1 MTALVVILIAITI
14 FAFLLHIPVRIT
26 IYAKYENSKLVHD
39 YKIKYGFITVKK
51 RSHKKHKKKPETAE
65 DKPKSDKPSPLA
77 IIRFIKSNIELVK
90 RLIKDVAGYTTKKL
104 VRFEKFNITA
114 VLGTDDAMDTA
125 LIYGGAS
132 AFLYNTVGF
141 MERKIRMKNIMID
154 FKPDFTEPKIFIEF
168 QSIIRT
174 KIYNVIGLVWI
185 TLLRAMPLVK
195 KRGEINNGKS
205 D

>member
-1 MTALVVILIAITI
+1 MIALTVLSVIIAI
-14 FAFLLHIPVRIT
+14 FVLLLFIPVRIS

-51 RSHKKHKKKPETAE
+51 RSKKSTKKRLDKNP
-65 DKPKSDKPSPLA
+65 KPKPDKPSPLA
-77 IIRFIKSNIELVK
+77 VIRFIKSNIELVK
-90 RLIKDVAGYTTKKL
+90 RLIKDVAGYMTKKL
-104 VRFEKFNITA
+104 VRFEKFKATA

-125 LIYGGAS
+125 LIYGGTS

-141 MERKIRMKNIMID
+141 MERKIRMENIMID

-168 QSIIRT
+168 RSIIRT
-174 KIYNVIGLVWI
+174 KIYNVIGLAWI
-185 TLLRAMPLVK
+185 ALLRAMPLVK

>member
-1 MTALVVILIAITI
+1 MIALIVLLIIIAI
-14 FAFLLHIPVRIT
+14 FALLLFIPVRIK
-26 IYAKYENSKLVHD
+26 IYAKYENSKFVHD
-39 YKIKYGFITVKK
+39 YRIKYGFITVKK
-51 RSHKKHKKKPETAE
+51 RAKKGGKKQPDKNP
-65 DKPKSDKPSPLA
+65 KPKSDKPSPLA
-77 IIRFIKSNIELVK
+77 VIRFVKDNAELVK
-90 RLIKDVAGYTTKKL
+90 RFVTDVVGYTTKKL
-104 VRFEKFNITA
+104 VRFDKFNATA

-174 KIYNVIGLVWI
+174 KIYNVIGLAWI
-185 TLLRAMPLVK
+185 ALLRAMPLVK